1 MDAVAQ
7 EIATRYLPQIE
18 QLGTQPP
25 ELLDAALHVAD
36 PATGGRTEIII
47 ILCDGRKLRFD
58 TNIPPETAPRAPRK
72 VPNHFAYIEEEIE
85 TIQAETKKKRKTK

>member
-1 MDAVAQ
+1 MNEVAR

-25 ELLDAALHVAD
+25 ELLDAALH
-36 PATGGRTEIII
+36 GTEIII

-58 TNIPPETAPRAPRK
+58 TNIPPETAPRARE

-85 TIQAETKKKRKTK
+85 TIKAESKPKKGKTKP